1 MLLYDG
7 DKSVF
12 FSQGNYRAKGSHFS
26 LSYEINIQEKL
37 YLILSKVKWY
47 IFQSHHALE
56 ESENDNIFVSQ
67 RNNDDG
73 FFLDLF
79 SISLNCVSMINM
91 QEERKKNEPK
101 AQLHDLGNKLSD
113 SERER
118 EREYTYVYI
127 YRYVYIEIFRERE
140 REEKR
145 KYQHENKNEKKRK
158 RRKNIF

>member
-37 YLILSKVKWY
+37 YLILSEVKWC

-91 QEERKKNEPK
+91 QEERKKNERN

-118 EREYTYVYI
+118 ENTRMYI
-127 YRYVYIEIFRERE
+127 YIGMYISKFSARE